1 MPTKVLFIEPP
12 KDIWFVMGEYLPP
25 PYGLLQLAGYLES
38 KLKGVEIQVID
49 CQAMSLD
56 WKGLE
61 KRVQSFDP
69 DIVASSGFATCNV
82 YVAARTVEMAKKLK
96 PDVLTVSG
104 GQHFTSMAQE
114 SLQAYPEMDVI
125 VRGEGEETLV
135 ELVKAV
141 EKKSSFAR
149 IRGISFRHGTKIR
162 HNPSRPLIENL
173 DELPFPGYHF
183 VKDYVHRY
191 HFSMMG
197 GPKTGYGLIEASR
210 GCPHRCVFCSQWK
223 HWQGTWRHKSVKRI
237 AEEME
242 FLYQNYGSRLLWLT
256 DDNFGLDKRMEDLCD
271 ELIKRRFSDDI
282 MCFMQARCDDVVRN
296 SSLLPKMSKAG
307 INYMLL
313 GVESHSKN
321 TLDSF
326 HKGIKPEDTVSAVKL
341 LRQNGIFSQAS
352 CIVGDR
358 KDSAQSMAA
367 LREFINYVDSDIAI
381 FMVLTPFPGTDLYEE
396 ASRGGWIEDKNWANY
411 DMVHAIMP
419 TETLTRQ
426 EVQQQLYMC
435 YKSFYGSW
443 RRRFQSIFSQNK
455 IKQRVY
461 RYMAKRAILRQLES
475 LV

>member
-1 MPTKVLFIEPP
+1 
-12 KDIWFVMGEYLPP
+12 
-25 PYGLLQLAGYLES
+25 
-38 KLKGVEIQVID
+38 
-49 CQAMSLD
+49 
-56 WKGLE
+56 
-61 KRVQSFDP
+61 
-69 DIVASSGFATCNV
+69 
-82 YVAARTVEMAKKLK
+82 
-96 PDVLTVSG
+96 
-104 GQHFTSMAQE
+104 
-114 SLQAYPEMDVI
+114 
-125 VRGEGEETLV
+125 
-135 ELVKAV
+135 
-141 EKKSSFAR
+141 
-149 IRGISFRHGTKIR
+149 
-162 HNPSRPLIENL
+162 
-173 DELPFPGYHF
+173 
-183 VKDYVHRY
+183 
-191 HFSMMG
+191 
-197 GPKTGYGLIEASR
+197 
-210 GCPHRCVFCSQWK
+210 
-223 HWQGTWRHKSVKRI
+223 
-237 AEEME
+237 ME

-282 MCFMQARCDDVVRN
+282 TCFMQARCDDVVRN
-296 SSLLPKMSKAG
+296 SSLLPRMSKAG

-435 YKSFYGSW
+435 YRSFYGSW
-443 RRRFQSIFSQNK
+443 RRRFQSIFSENK

-461 RYMAKRAILRQLES
+461 RYMARRAILRQLES